1 MKKEDMDYETQVLIN
16 EAKLG
21 DKDALNRLFARYQ
34 NRVLRIVRL
43 RLNPEL
49 REKLRTQSMDI
60 VQEIFIAALRKL
72 NKFEPTSK
80 GAFLHWLS
88 KIVEN
93 YIRDQIDYFSSKKR
107 HSPLKELSLDETLKT
122 DSGSEVEVH
131 EIIPSEDTSPS
142 QYASRKELK
151 SALDNLLL
159 RLEDADREVIILHK
173 LEELTF
179 KEIAQL
185 HNKTEDALQKQY
197 HRAFQKLISLV
208 EEDPIFKGI

>member
-1 MKKEDMDYETQVLIN
+1 MKEDMDYDTQVLIN

-21 DKDALNRLFARYQ
+21 DKDALNSLFARYQ

-49 REKLRTQSMDI
+49 REKLKMQSIDI
-60 VQEIFIAALRKL
+60 VQDVFIAALRKL
-72 NKFEPTSK
+72 NEFEPTSK

-93 YIRDQIDYFSSKKR
+93 YIRDQIDYFSAQKR
-107 HSPLKELSLDETLKT
+107 HSPLKEILLDETLKT
-122 DSGSEVEVH
+122 DSGSEVKVH

-142 QYASRKELK
+142 QYASRKEIK

-159 RLEDADREVIILHK
+159 RVEEADREVIILYK

-185 HNKTEDALQKQY
+185 HNKTEEAVRKQY
-197 HRAFQKLISLV
+197 HRAFQKLISFA
-208 EEDPIFKGI
+208 EEDPTFKGI

>member
-1 MKKEDMDYETQVLIN
+1 MDYETQVLIN

-21 DKDALNRLFARYQ
+21 DKEALNRLFARYQ

-43 RLNPEL
+43 RLHPEL
-49 REKLRTQSMDI
+49 RKKLKMQSMDI
-60 VQEIFIAALRKL
+60 VQEVFIAALRKL
-72 NKFEPTSK
+72 NEFEPTSK

-93 YIRDQIDYFSSKKR
+93 YIRDQIDYFSAQKR
-107 HSPLKELSLDETLKT
+107 HSPVKELSLDETLRT
-122 DSGSEVEVH
+122 DSGSEMKVS

-142 QYASRKELK
+142 QYVSRKEIK
-151 SALDNLLL
+151 RALDNLLL
-159 RLEDADREVIILHK
+159 RLEEADREVIIQHK

-185 HNKTEDALQKQY
+185 YNKTEDAVRKQY
-197 HRAFQKLISLV
+197 HRALQKLISLV

>member
-1 MKKEDMDYETQVLIN
+1 MDYETQVLID

-43 RLNPEL
+43 RLHPEL
-49 REKLRTQSMDI
+49 REKLKMQSMDI
-60 VQEIFIAALRKL
+60 VQEVFIAALRKL
-72 NKFEPTSK
+72 NEFEPTSK

-93 YIRDQIDYFSSKKR
+93 YIRDQIDYFSAQKR
-107 HSPLKELSLDETLKT
+107 YSPLKELSLDETLKT
-122 DSGSEVEVH
+122 DSESELRVS

-142 QYASRKELK
+142 QYALRKEIK
-151 SALDNLLL
+151 SAMDNLLL
-159 RLEDADREVIILHK
+159 RLEDADREVIIQHK

-185 HNKTEDALQKQY
+185 HNKTEDAVRKQY
-197 HRAFQKLISLV
+197 QRALQKLISLA

>member
-1 MKKEDMDYETQVLIN
+1 MKEGMDNETQVLIN
-16 EAKLG
+16 EARLG

-34 NRVLRIVRL
+34 NRILRIVRL

-49 REKLRTQSMDI
+49 REKLKMQSMDI
-60 VQEIFIAALRKL
+60 VQEVFIAALRKL
-72 NKFEPTSK
+72 NEFEPTSK

-93 YIRDQIDYFSSKKR
+93 YIRDQIDYFSAQKR

-122 DSGSEVEVH
+122 ESGSEVGIH

-142 QYASRKELK
+142 QYASRKEIK

-159 RLEDADREVIILHK
+159 RLEEADREVIIQHK
-173 LEELTF
+173 QEG
-179 KEIAQL
+179 
-185 HNKTEDALQKQY
+185 N
-197 HRAFQKLISLV
+197 
-208 EEDPIFKGI
+208 

>member
-1 MKKEDMDYETQVLIN
+1 MDYETQVLIN

-21 DKDALNRLFARYQ
+21 DKEALNRLFARYQ

-43 RLNPEL
+43 RLHPEL
-49 REKLRTQSMDI
+49 RKKLKMQSMDI
-60 VQEIFIAALRKL
+60 VQEVFIAALRKL
-72 NKFEPTSK
+72 NEFEPTSK

-93 YIRDQIDYFSSKKR
+93 YIRDQIDYFSAQKR
-107 HSPLKELSLDETLKT
+107 HSPVKELSLDETLRT
-122 DSGSEVEVH
+122 DSGSEMKVS

-142 QYASRKELK
+142 QYVSRKEIK
-151 SALDNLLL
+151 RALDNLLL
-159 RLEDADREVIILHK
+159 RLEEADREVIIQHK

-185 HNKTEDALQKQY
+185 YNKTEDAVRKQY
-197 HRAFQKLISLV
+197 HRALQKLISLA
-208 EEDPIFKGI
+208 EEDPTFERI